1 MYSSTQGLTPK
12 LNDSSESCK
21 ANSSTIFLIPHSSA
35 QQENG
40 PALPLGAGWPVRCLQ
55 HSVMTEAEEYAD
67 AVDRT

>member
-1 MYSSTQGLTPK
+1 MYFSTQGLRPK
-12 LNDSSESCK
+12 LNDSSDLSKCHTSMVCV
-21 ANSSTIFLIPHSSA
+21 NPSSSA

>member
-1 MYSSTQGLTPK
+1 MHSSTVGLTPR
-12 LNDSSESCK
+12 LSDSSESCNYVIDNVNQRR
-21 ANSSTIFLIPHSSA
+21 ASA
-35 QQENG
+35 YADG